1 MSLTQ
6 TDTTSNPR
14 PAQAQIAHVAIPADA
29 RPFLSFVRF
38 ELLTCR
44 QAAVL
49 LTVRSN
55 PGLTIGALA
64 GALGLAKPIVTRA
77 VDKLEAFGLVRRTTD
92 PMDRRLKQ
100 VWAQPQ
106 RKRR

>member
-1 MSLTQ
+1 MSLTE
-6 TDTTSNPR
+6 TATSYPR
-14 PAQAQIAHVAIPADA
+14 PAEAQIAHVAIPRDA
-29 RPFLSFVRF
+29 RPFLSFAQY

-77 VDKLEAFGLVRRTTD
+77 VDKLEAFGFVRRTID

-100 VWAQPQ
+100 IWPVTA